1 MVITRRVVLHNIAC
15 AKSLR
20 GENQCSILVTVNIIV
35 GIDPDII
42 GRSDVV
48 AAFIDGADYLLIG
61 ATELCGRKGGGRK
74 GCGGT
79 SGVVVADGDRGG
91 LVAKEVETLL
101 LSKNSCT
108 IVVIVEEH
116 GPEVAPLG
124 CTIRARSDLFG
135 GYPGA
140 DFIQVEFLVIVVD
153 QSDGEAVGGAVDGVV
168 GVHVACGALPLVG
181 DGEGD
186 GVVGDEEGANIGRVG
201 DCCGVGDESEL
212 HLGRVPTEIGAI
224 DVEREGVGYLSQP
237 RGGDGGAAALGSAG
251 GEEGMEVGALDDGL
265 VVDAALAEVPSV
277 DVAVAGLA
285 VGVPF
290 FVE

>member
-1 MVITRRVVLHNIAC
+1 MVALVV
-15 AKSLR
+15 
-20 GENQCSILVTVNIIV
+20 
-35 GIDPDII
+35 
-42 GRSDVV
+42 
-48 AAFIDGADYLLIG
+48 
-61 ATELCGRKGGGRK
+61 
-74 GCGGT
+74 
-79 SGVVVADGDRGG
+79 
-91 LVAKEVETLL
+91 KE
-101 LSKNSCT
+101 
-108 IVVIVEEH
+108 H
-116 GPEVAPLG
+116 HPEVATEG
-124 CTIRARSDLFG
+124 SGAGGGGGVVG
-135 GYPGA
+135 GYPGT
-140 DFIQVEFLVIVVD
+140 DFVEVEFLVIVVD
-153 QSDGEAVGGAVDGVV
+153 QSDGEAVGDAVDGVV

-224 DVEREGVGYLSQP
+224 DVEREGVGYLGEP

>member
-1 MVITRRVVLHNIAC
+1 M
-15 AKSLR
+15 
-20 GENQCSILVTVNIIV
+20 
-35 GIDPDII
+35 
-42 GRSDVV
+42 GR
-48 AAFIDGADYLLIG
+48 
-61 ATELCGRKGGGRK
+61 
-74 GCGGT
+74 
-79 SGVVVADGDRGG
+79 
-91 LVAKEVETLL
+91 LVATVG
-101 LSKNSCT
+101 
-108 IVVIVEEH
+108 EEH
-116 GPEVAPLG
+116 HPEVATEG
-124 CTIRARSDLFG
+124 SGAGGGGGVVG
-135 GYPGA
+135 GYPGT
-140 DFIQVEFLVIVVD
+140 DFVEVEFLVIVVD
-153 QSDGEAVGGAVDGVV
+153 QSDGEAVGGAVNGVV

-212 HLGRVPTEIGAI
+212 HLGGVPTEVGTI

-237 RGGDGGAAALGSAG
+237 RGGDGGAAALSAAG

>member
-1 MVITRRVVLHNIAC
+1 M
-15 AKSLR
+15 
-20 GENQCSILVTVNIIV
+20 VTVNIIV

-101 LSKNSCT
+101 LSKKSCT

-135 GYPGA
+135 GYPSA
-140 DFIQVEFLVIVVD
+140 DFIQVEFLVVAVY
-153 QSDGEAVGGAVDGVV
+153 QADGEAVGGAVNGVV

-181 DGEGD
+181 DREGD
-186 GVVGDEEGANIGRVG
+186 GVVGNEEGADVGRVVDG
-201 DCCGVGDESEL
+201 GGVGNETEL
-212 HLGRVPTEIGAI
+212 HLGGVSLEVGAVY
-224 DVEREGVGYLSQP
+224 VERESVGHFGQP
-237 RGGDGGAAALGSAG
+237 GGGDGGAAAFAVARTQIGV
-251 GEEGMEVGALDDGL
+251 EVGSLDNGL
-265 VVDAALAEVPSV
+265 VVDATLAEVPSV
-277 DVAVAGLA
+277 DIAVAGLC
-285 VGVPF
+285 VGVPLL
-290 FVE
+290 VEQHEAVVLGQKR